1 MDHYLG
7 LPDAVIELVDPV
19 RIRDRNG
26 DDRAARLLRDLE
38 GTLLERMKRVG
49 VIACALRHYEH
60 AVAFF
65 DVVDR
70 LLDDRQAL
78 ANVGPVDKE
87 AVHVRHPPRKRR
99 HLLDL
104 LLSDEAHVLPA
115 GQISE
120 RNVRVALVVAGKEYR
135 HVLRDVLLPEH
146 SALAACKEKDDPE
159 CNIDDLL

>member
-26 DDRAARLLRDLE
+26 DDRTSSLLSDLE

-49 VIACALRHYEH
+49 VVACALRHYKH

-70 LLDDRQAL
+70 LLDDLQAL
-78 ANVGPVDKE
+78 ANVRPVDEE

-99 HLLDL
+99 HLFDL
-104 LLSDEAHVLPA
+104 LLGDEAHVLLA

-120 RNVRVALVVAGKEYR
+120 RNVRIALVVPGEENR

-146 SALAACKEKDDPE
+146 SALAARKEKNDPE